1 MLRNLKTARRIATKR
16 NRLSPVWPTD
26 IREAREIQFALAAQ
40 VRCVPL
46 DSSIRHIAGIDAS
59 FSDNR
64 VFAAACLYDFP
75 SLDILEEAVVS
86 RPLTFP
92 YVPGFLS
99 FREGPVILD
108 VLAALGRN
116 PDLLLID
123 GQGIAHPRKLG
134 LASHMGVL
142 LDIPAIGCA
151 KSRLIGEFRE
161 PGHGRGCRTQL
172 TFNGQT
178 VGAVVRTRTGVR
190 PLFVSP
196 GHLVDI
202 SGSVRFVLR
211 TAPRFRIPEPLRRAD
226 ALSRAAS
233 KSETAAEC
241 LETAAADQAA
251 RR

>member
-1 MLRNLKTARRIATKR
+1 MPRNLRTARRIATKR

-26 IREAREIQFALAAQ
+26 IREAREIQIALAAQ
-40 VRCVPL
+40 VRCIPL
-46 DSSIRHIAGIDAS
+46 ASPIRLIAGVDAS
-59 FSDNR
+59 FSGDR

-75 SLDILEEAVVS
+75 SLGVVEEAVAS

-99 FREGPVILD
+99 FREGPVVLD
-108 VLAALGRN
+108 VLAALGRK

-123 GQGIAHPRKLG
+123 GQGMAHPRKLG
-134 LASHMGVL
+134 LASHIGVL
-142 LDIPAIGCA
+142 LGLPSIGCA

-161 PGHGRGCRTQL
+161 PGPGRGCRSQL
-172 TFNGQT
+172 TLNGQT
-178 VGAVVRTRTGVR
+178 IGAVVRTRTGVR

-202 SGSVRFVLR
+202 PGSVRFVLR

-233 KSETAAEC
+233 KS
-241 LETAAADQAA
+241 
-251 RR
+251 